1 MHSDHSYVTVN
12 RKPVVPG
19 HLLVIPRRTGVPM
32 WTDLSPS
39 EVSDLFVLVKKL
51 MLILNQF
58 PLFSIFKCHLRSLQ
72 FAHIF
77 SIGPKRPESLQVILL
92 GSVSHDF
99 HPRRKGGR
107 ANHQTGDKSSN
118 DSQWCFNKLVL
129 T

>member
-1 MHSDHSYVTVN
+1 
-12 RKPVVPG
+12 
-19 HLLVIPRRTGVPM
+19 M

-39 EVSDLFVLVKKL
+39 EVSDLFVLVKKKL
-51 MLILNQF
+51 LTNGDAPFKSLSFVLYCILE
-58 PLFSIFKCHLRSLQ
+58 CHLRSLQ

-77 SIGPKRPESLQVILL
+77 SKGPKRPESFQVILL

-118 DSQWCFNKLVL
+118 DSQWCV
-129 T
+129 